1 VREPVIDPA
10 AGPAPSL
17 RLRLFWTACAFIPAA
32 LLLGATHYLTLDV
45 APIPLLWVLPLS
57 VYLGTFILA
66 FARPSPVR
74 VPALSRWMAVLA
86 VALSLALLARVRDP
100 VWVVVLLHVCV
111 LAVAGLL
118 CHGRL
123 AAARPEARSL
133 TEFYMFV
140 AIGGVL
146 GGAFAALAGPRL
158 FDDLIEY
165 PIAIVLACMLRVG
178 RTPDEHIAP
187 DDHHTLRRNAT
198 SRVLDVALPAALA
211 LFMLAVWL
219 GGEELAEGPFVL
231 FSAIVP
237 AIACFFLSP
246 RPLRF
251 ALGVA
256 VLLFFAYSTQVDRG
270 EFLHAERTFFGVH
283 RVTRDPADRYTVL
296 RHGSTIHGVQSTDPA
311 RATEP
316 LGYYHVGGPGG
327 QVLRSLAER
336 SPESRIAFVGL
347 GAGALA
353 VPRQRLTLYEI
364 DRAVVDIA
372 EDTRWFTYL
381 ANSPAPYHVVVADG
395 RIALARTEER
405 YDLIVLDAFSSAAVP
420 IHLLTRE
427 AVALYL
433 ERLAPDGAPLFHVSN
448 QHLELAPVLA
458 RIAADLGLA
467 ALERID
473 SGPVDEE
480 GVRFGSHLGAVGA
493 AARPFCPLRRL
504 SLALPA
510 PRRGCRALDGR
521 LLQRPLRAPRAL
533 TPRLG
538 ARRAS
543 LGGSGAPAYVYP
555 FAEAGR
561 GFDDGHTMT
570 AIR

>member
-1 VREPVIDPA
+1 M
-10 AGPAPSL
+10 
-17 RLRLFWTACAFIPAA
+17 
-32 LLLGATHYLTLDV
+32 LLGATHYLTLDV

-100 VWVVVLLHVCV
+100 VWVVVLLHVGM

-123 AAARPEARSL
+123 AAARPEARRL

-140 AIGGVL
+140 AI

-187 DDHHTLRRNAT
+187 DDHHTLRRSAM
-198 SRVLDVALPAALA
+198 SRALDVALPAALA

-237 AIACFFLSP
+237 AVACFFLSP

-256 VLLFFAYSTQVDRG
+256 VLLSFAYSTQADRG
-270 EFLHAERTFFGVH
+270 EFLHAECTFFGVH

-353 VPRQRLTLYEI
+353 VLTAPRQRLTLYEI

-420 IHLLTRE
+420 IHLLTCA

-433 ERLAPDGAPLFHVSN
+433 EWAGSRRRAPLPRL
-448 QHLELAPVLA
+448 QPAPGAGAGA
-458 RIAADLGLA
+458 REDRRRSRPGRPRADRLRGRSTRREFASARTGCCWRRGPTISPASPTPAGASCAPPRMPCSGRTTSPTSSPCSAGPDATPRRAAGIAG
-467 ALERID
+467 RIR
-473 SGPVDEE
+473 SP
-480 GVRFGSHLGAVGA
+480 R
-493 AARPFCPLRRL
+493 LR
-504 SLALPA
+504 LPA
-510 PRRGCRALDGR
+510 RGGRAG
-521 LLQRPLRAPRAL
+521 
-533 TPRLG
+533 
-538 ARRAS
+538 
-543 LGGSGAPAYVYP
+543 
-555 FAEAGR
+555 
-561 GFDDGHTMT
+561 
-570 AIR
+570 IR